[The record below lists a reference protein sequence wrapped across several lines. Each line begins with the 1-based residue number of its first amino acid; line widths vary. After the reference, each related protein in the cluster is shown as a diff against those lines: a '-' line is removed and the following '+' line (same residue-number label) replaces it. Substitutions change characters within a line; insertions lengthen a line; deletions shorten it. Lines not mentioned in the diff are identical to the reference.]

1 METVA
6 DSFVSLM
13 EDPTLGEIDRPMIER
28 FRVQLRRLPAD
39 VYQFRR
45 AHGLQMTLREVAER
59 AESLGLSARTQTS
72 VDRTVGY
79 LSEMLKGAADAGYMR
94 ENPAKTVTGKQ
105 NKRVR
110 ENRQRD
116 PFTPTDLAQIFGA
129 NWFATGSGRLNNA
142 GKYRTFQPHYYW
154 LPLLGLYTG
163 ARINELAQLYL
174 DDVRVTDAK
183 VWYLDFNLNG
193 ADKLDVDDP
202 DDKSLKTIN
211 SIRSVPLHSEVLKL
225 GFLEYVQALRAAKHK
240 RLFPELLHY
249 RMKGYGKAA
258 GSWFNDRYLGR
269 SLGIKRDGRK
279 VFHSFRHTFVTSLFD
294 AELPDATVSQLSGH
308 AQEGSMAATRYRK
321 EQAPDKLQ
329 PYVERLKFPLPEIAL
344 RRRRRLARPEGCARA
359 KER

>member
-1 METVA
+1 
-6 DSFVSLM
+6 
-13 EDPTLGEIDRPMIER
+13 
-28 FRVQLRRLPAD
+28 
-39 VYQFRR
+39 
-45 AHGLQMTLREVAER
+45 
-59 AESLGLSARTQTS
+59 
-72 VDRTVGY
+72 
-79 LSEMLKGAADAGYMR
+79 
-94 ENPAKTVTGKQ
+94 VTGKQ